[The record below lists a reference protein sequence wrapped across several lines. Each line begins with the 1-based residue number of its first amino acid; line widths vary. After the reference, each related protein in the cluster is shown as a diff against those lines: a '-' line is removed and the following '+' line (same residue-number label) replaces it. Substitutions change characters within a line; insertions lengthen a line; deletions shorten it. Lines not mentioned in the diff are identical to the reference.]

1 MQDETFDVNA
11 PEVQRNARE
20 LYEHLRAIRAA
31 KDAKSGTLPR
41 AIAGQEQAAKAYLEE
56 NSYVSAPDSSG
67 FELMPCGNGS
77 PFETL
82 HQLDLGL
89 ALAAK
94 EMTCE
99 LTTGYG
105 EAIKA
110 DAKDES
116 SQLHGKKSNTLGQ
129 LDAIIKQ
136 YRPARNSERHAFP
149 TDAFPHTALP
159 APARSWAKSVPPSSC
174 S

>member
-1 MQDETFDVNA
+1 MCSTLIQ
-11 PEVQRNARE
+11 
-20 LYEHLRAIRAA
+20 AA
-31 KDAKSGTLPR
+31 KEARKSGTLPR
-41 AIAGQEQAAKAYLEE
+41 AIAGQEQAAKAYLED

-77 PFETL
+77 PNDVYDAAGFETL

-116 SQLHGKKSNTLGQ
+116 SPLHGK
-129 LDAIIKQ
+129 
-136 YRPARNSERHAFP
+136 
-149 TDAFPHTALP
+149 
-159 APARSWAKSVPPSSC
+159 
-174 S
+174 